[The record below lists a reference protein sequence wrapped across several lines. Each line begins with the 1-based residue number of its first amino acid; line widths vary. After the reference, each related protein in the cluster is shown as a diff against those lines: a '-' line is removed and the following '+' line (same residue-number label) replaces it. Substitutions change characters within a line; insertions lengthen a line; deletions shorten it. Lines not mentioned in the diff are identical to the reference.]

1 MNGGLSIPSNRIKP
15 KKPMGGRKNL
25 CLVSWARS
33 KLEGGGAYH
42 GKGMLEAHDS
52 GNEEGE
58 LVILAEEGRQ
68 GAVVSPGRCRHAQES
83 PLVVAHNVVL
93 PYRPTLPHR

>member
-1 MNGGLSIPSNRIKP
+1 MMCNFDSEWRTKHTVKPYKALQTDGSNKP
-15 KKPMGGRKNL
+15 
-25 CLVSWARS
+25 CLVWW
-33 KLEGGGAYH
+33 EGGASGGAYH

-68 GAVVSPGRCRHAQES
+68 GAVVSPGR
-83 PLVVAHNVVL
+83 
-93 PYRPTLPHR
+93 